1 MAFLHGKGAKVFVN
15 EVQVSS
21 TIRSWNATHSRGMGE
36 VTTIQQDGAKWVP
49 GLKTGSISLAGPQ
62 DTTGQSLHAEI
73 LSSVGV
79 DNGLQVTLLPDGDA
93 VGKPALFAVTD
104 PTEWAIDASVSE
116 AVGFT
121 FNAAADESVEMG
133 YVLHALGAET
143 ADVNSTAVDRVV
155 SSSLGAAAV
164 LHVTAYSG
172 LTNAIIKVQHSPDN
186 SVWSDLVTFS
196 TVTAIG
202 QQRATVAAGTTIN
215 RYLRV
220 NTDVT
225 GTGSVTFLVAAA
237 PR

>member
-1 MAFLHGKGAKVFVN
+1 MAFLPGYGAKVFAN
-15 EVQVSS
+15 EVAVSS
-21 TIRSWNATHSRGMGE
+21 TIRAWNATHGRGVGE
-36 VTTIQQDGAKWVP
+36 VTTIQQTGAKFVP
-49 GLKTGSISLAGPQ
+49 GLKSGSISLAGPQ
-62 DTTGQSLHAEI
+62 DSTGQSLHAEI

-79 DNGLQVTLLPDGDA
+79 DNGLTVTLLPDGDA

-104 PTEWAIDASVSE
+104 PTDWAIDASVSE

-121 FNAAADESVEMG
+121 MNATADESVEMG

-143 ADVNSTAVDRVV
+143 ADGNGTAVDRAV

-172 LTNAIIKVQHSPDN
+172 LTSAIIKVQHSPDN
-186 SVWSDLVTFS
+186 SVWSDLATF
-196 TVTAIG
+196 TTITAVG
-202 QQRATVAAGTTIN
+202 SQRVTVAAGTTIN

-225 GTGSVTFLVAAA
+225 GTGSVTYLVAAA

>member
-1 MAFLHGKGAKVFVN
+1 MAFLPGYGAKVFAN
-15 EVQVSS
+15 EVAVSS
-21 TIRSWNATHSRGMGE
+21 TIRSWNATHSRGLGE
-36 VTTIQQDGAKWVP
+36 VTTIQQTGVKFVP
-49 GLKTGSISLAGPQ
+49 GLKSGSISLAGPQ
-62 DTTGQSLHAEI
+62 DSTGQSLHAEI

-79 DNGLQVTLLPDGDA
+79 DNGLTVTLLPDGDA

-104 PTEWAIDASVSE
+104 PTDWAIDASATE

-121 FNAAADESVEMG
+121 MNATADESVEMG

-143 ADVNSTAVDRVV
+143 ADGNGTAVDRAV
-155 SSSLGAAAV
+155 SSTLGAAAV
-164 LHVTAYSG
+164 LHVTAFTG

-186 SVWSDLVTFS
+186 SVWSDLVTFT

-202 QQRATVAAGTTIN
+202 SQRVTVAAGTTIN

-225 GTGSVTFLVAAA
+225 GTGSVTYLAAVA